1 LTNQKSNPKKKL
13 PAKRKDKIIEVNLKE
28 VIFGFMTVFGTTFI
42 LLSGLMY
49 LRDFWRFK
57 RQQALI
63 EGAKEM
69 LNKFRK
75 GGDASEK
82 NR

>member
-1 LTNQKSNPKKKL
+1 MTNQKSNSKKKL
-13 PAKRKDKIIEVNLKE
+13 PVKPKDKIVEVNLRE
-28 VIFGFMTVFGTTFI
+28 VIFGFVTVFGTTFI
-42 LLSGLMY
+42 LVSGLMY

-63 EGAKEM
+63 EGAKEI
-69 LNKFRK
+69 LNKFRR

>member
-1 LTNQKSNPKKKL
+1 MTNQKSNSKKKL
-13 PAKRKDKIIEVNLKE
+13 PSKPKDKIVEVSLKE
-28 VIFGFMTVFGTTFI
+28 VIFGFLTIFGTTFI
-42 LLSGLMY
+42 LVSGLMY

-69 LNKFRK
+69 LNKFRR
-75 GGDASEK
+75 GGDLSEK
-82 NR
+82 NG

>member
-1 LTNQKSNPKKKL
+1 M
-13 PAKRKDKIIEVNLKE
+13 EVNLKE
-28 VIFGFMTVFGTTFI
+28 VIIGFVTIFGTTFI

-49 LRDFWRFK
+49 LKDSWRFK

-69 LNKFRK
+69 LNRFRK
-75 GGDASEK
+75 GGDSSEK
-82 NR
+82 N

>member
-1 LTNQKSNPKKKL
+1 LTSQKSSSKRKL
-13 PAKRKDKIIEVNLKE
+13 PAKGKDKIVEVELKE
-28 VIFGFMTVFGTTFI
+28 VIFGFLTIFGTTFI
-42 LLSGLMY
+42 LVSGLMY

-63 EGAKEM
+63 EGAKEV

-75 GGDASEK
+75 GGDVSEK
-82 NR
+82 NG

>member
-1 LTNQKSNPKKKL
+1 MTKHKSNLKKKL
-13 PAKRKDKIIEVNLKE
+13 PVKPKDKIVEVNLRE
-28 VIFGFMTVFGTTFI
+28 VIFGFLTVFGTTFI

-69 LNKFRK
+69 LSKFKR
-75 GGDASEK
+75 GGDLSEK
-82 NR
+82 D